1 MSKDLFLLLNS
12 GKHFPVN
19 RGRSRIPR
27 RMIVVP
33 PPKRDQ
39 PTKAHEP
46 QPPPA
51 GAKKTPLIPH
61 PPGRMIYNY
70 TLDSYVPVQWK
81 E

>member
-1 MSKDLFLLLNS
+1 MSKALFLLLKL
-12 GKHFPVN
+12 GKPCPVN
-19 RGRSRIPR
+19 RGRSRIPHR
-27 RMIVVP
+27 KIVVP

-39 PTKAHEP
+39 PPKAHEP

-51 GAKKTPLIPH
+51 GAKKTPLILH
-61 PPGRMIYNY
+61 PPGRMIFNY